1 MAYQGSLLVWEALTT
16 FKGADFLERG
26 KEEMGCL
33 SKEGHN
39 VFFYF
44 SFIFILVSSD
54 PGIMRLHEE
63 AGF

>member
-1 MAYQGSLLVWEALTT
+1 MRSANDVQRGQTFSREGRKKWGAYRK
-16 FKGADFLERG
+16 KGTMFL
-26 KEEMGCL
+26 
-33 SKEGHN
+33 
-39 VFFYF
+39 FYF